1 MSRTIGNAKNDEI
14 ERRVKVAQRLRSSS
28 IPDSE
33 LLDNL
38 GLYLRR
44 PSLSRILYIHDLYKK
59 IINVHG
65 VIMEFGVRWG
75 QNLALYESFRG
86 IYEPYNYNRK
96 MVGFD
101 TFSGFI
107 DVGPEDGG
115 HVKAGD
121 YSVSDNYELQ
131 LEEILSFHEMESPLS
146 HIKKYE
152 LIKGDASETVK
163 KYLKEHPETI
173 ISLAYFDFDLYKP
186 TRDCLEA
193 IMEHTTK
200 GTILAFDEL
209 NYSKFP
215 GETQAL
221 KEVIGLNTF
230 AIQRSPLNPLCSYI
244 VIT

>member
-1 MSRTIGNAKNDEI
+1 MSKTIGNAKNDEI
-14 ERRVKVAQRLRSSS
+14 ERRIEVAKRLRNSD

-96 MVGFD
+96 IVGFD

-115 HVKAGD
+115 YVKAGD

-131 LEEILSFHEMESPLS
+131 LEEILNFHEMESPLS

-152 LIKGDASETVK
+152 LIKGDASETVS

>member
-14 ERRVKVAQRLRSSS
+14 ERRVKIAQRLRNSD

-44 PSLSRILYIHDLYKK
+44 PSLSRILYIHDLYQK

-75 QNLALYESFRG
+75 QNLALYETFRG

-96 MVGFD
+96 IVGFD

-115 HVKAGD
+115 YVQAGD

-131 LEEILSFHEMESPLS
+131 LEEILNFHEMESPLS

-152 LIKGDASETVK
+152 LIKGDASETVS